1 MAIKT
6 KVKEPIPD
14 YPSFFGDLGAE
25 ADPSGAEGNSLSTS
39 KEARRNSFP
48 SPTGKRKPPEYK
60 SRERRNTELW
70 ESLYPTPKKT
80 IGEKK
85 YK

>member
-6 KVKEPIPD
+6 KVKKPIPD
-14 YPSFFGDLGAE
+14 YPSFFGELGAE
-25 ADPSGAEGNSLSTS
+25 ETSLSTS
-39 KEARRNSFP
+39 KEARRNSFL

>member
-1 MAIKT
+1 MAIKR
-6 KVKEPIPD
+6 KAKEPIPD
-14 YPSFFGDLGAE
+14 YPSFFGEL
-25 ADPSGAEGNSLSTS
+25 GAEGNSLSTS